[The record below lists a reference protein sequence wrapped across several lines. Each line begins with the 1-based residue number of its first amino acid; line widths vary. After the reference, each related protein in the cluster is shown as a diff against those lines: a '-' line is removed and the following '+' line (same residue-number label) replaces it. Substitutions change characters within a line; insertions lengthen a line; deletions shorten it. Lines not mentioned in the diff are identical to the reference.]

1 MGKTVIGGREIEFIR
16 EGDKY
21 ILSSINVS
29 SYNRKEA
36 GDSFNFINGNE
47 TDLDKFVYYG
57 GNSFQSS
64 NWPLDHTKTYDPAGK
79 IFGHDVPYGSTVA
92 EYKKR
97 YPYSG
102 YEGTLKPSGP
112 PWNGDYNNSGAWEY
126 FKTTNDGVNHN
137 AFFAM
142 KYKIDFILDK
152 DYVGDLEYLFQ
163 GDDDLWI
170 FLQNNNNPDDI
181 ELVVDI
187 GGIHASEGQIVDLWN
202 YIEEGGRYE
211 ERSEN
216 GDYTLYIFLLERGA
230 KASTCYMEFTI
241 PAIASLRESEAT
253 GGLAISKTVENVE
266 TDQVFDFTIEFDRT
280 FAGGMYTITR
290 ANGTTEPTVQ
300 FGTDMDNNDN
310 HFDGSLEIQLSHG
323 DVVVVSGVPLGVNY
337 TVTEKSDIYYHTS
350 YKKNLESLVEGNEA
364 EGVISATMDR
374 LVFYN
379 TMGVELPATGES
391 GVVEYFIPFIV
402 ATAWMFTM
410 PYMDKTNKWRAK
422 GRKREK

>member
-1 MGKTVIGGREIEFIR
+1 M
-16 EGDKY
+16 D
-21 ILSSINVS
+21 
-29 SYNRKEA
+29 
-36 GDSFNFINGNE
+36 
-47 TDLDKFVYYG
+47 
-57 GNSFQSS
+57 
-64 NWPLDHTKTYDPAGK
+64 
-79 IFGHDVPYGSTVA
+79 

-102 YEGTLKPSGP
+102 YEGTLNPSGP
-112 PWNGDYNNSGAWEY
+112 PWSGNYNNPNAWEY

-170 FLQNNNNPDDI
+170 FLQNNNNQELD
-181 ELVVDI
+181 LVVDI

-202 YIEEGGRYE
+202 YIEGGRYG
-211 ERSEN
+211 ERSE

-266 TDQVFDFTIEFDRT
+266 TDQVFDFTIDFGRT
-280 FAGGMYTITR
+280 FAGGMYTITK
-290 ANGTTEPTVQ
+290 ADGTTQHPVQ
-300 FGTDMDNNDN
+300 FGTDVDNNFN
-310 HFDGSLEIQLSHG
+310 GILEIQLSHG
-323 DVVVVSGVPLGVNY
+323 DVVVVSGVPLGVTY
-337 TVTEKSDIYYHTS
+337 TVTEVASVFYHTS
-350 YKKNLESLVEGNEA
+350 YKKNLESLVEGNVAIGE
-364 EGVISATMDR
+364 ISATMDR
-374 LVFYN
+374 FVFYN

-391 GVVEYFIPFIV
+391 GVVAYFIPFIV